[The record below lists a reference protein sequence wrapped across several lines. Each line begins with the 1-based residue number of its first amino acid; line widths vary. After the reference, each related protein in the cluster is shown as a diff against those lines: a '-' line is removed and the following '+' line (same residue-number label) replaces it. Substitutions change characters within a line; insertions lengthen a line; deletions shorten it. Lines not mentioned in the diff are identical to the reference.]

1 MHSKLTAVGA
11 GAQGSPQSV
20 SEYIRSSSPTSSSPP
35 RTRARSSQG
44 IALPALDQASG
55 TIHRTASLL
64 EIEST
69 SKRGGHKKPT
79 GSQGRLPTEFGRGPS
94 GSPTGAGGRHEAKLS
109 RASCSYRRWMS
120 TRDTALKNG
129 ADVRVSTAALEES
142 GRKRVKDHAGVDS
155 GLPDSHLPKSK
166 LLAGLVVDHANKIM
180 AAQKGAGIYGSTL
193 WDRHPELV
201 RGPGKQEL
209 EKRKGWGI
217 LRKDDTMPKTLKED
231 ATTDEL
237 CANVAPHPACTFA
250 HERPDP
256 MLRVES
262 EFCARCRQAGA
273 VLRGRAAA
281 VPGGRRAAALRGEPQ
296 RRPVGAARPG
306 ADTRHPDRREERH
319 FNRLQWRLQQEPG
332 GTS

>member
-1 MHSKLTAVGA
+1 M
-11 GAQGSPQSV
+11 

-69 SKRGGHKKPT
+69 SKRGGHEKPA

-94 GSPTGAGGRHEAKLS
+94 GSPTGPGGRHEAKLS

-129 ADVRVSTAALEES
+129 ADVRVSTAALEKS

-155 GLPDSHLPKSK
+155 GLPDSHLPKSE

-209 EKRKGWGI
+209 ERRKGWGI

-237 CANVAPHPACTFA
+237 CANIAPNPRRAFA
-250 HERPDP
+250 HEHP
-256 MLRVES
+256 LIRVLLVRVA
-262 EFCARCRQAGA
+262 CG
-273 VLRGRAAA
+273 V
-281 VPGGRRAAALRGEPQ
+281 
-296 RRPVGAARPG
+296 
-306 ADTRHPDRREERH
+306 
-319 FNRLQWRLQQEPG
+319 
-332 GTS
+332 